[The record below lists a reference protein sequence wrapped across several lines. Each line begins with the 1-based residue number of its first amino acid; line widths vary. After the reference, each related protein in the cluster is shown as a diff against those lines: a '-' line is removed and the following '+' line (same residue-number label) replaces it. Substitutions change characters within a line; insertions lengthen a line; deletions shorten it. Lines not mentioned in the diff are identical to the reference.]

1 MSSRPGAPYNRLVS
15 TLDKGAV
22 WCGYSALPPRLGKD
36 EPEAE
41 PMHYLTPAGT
51 AAIA

>member
-1 MSSRPGAPYNRLVS
+1 MSSRPGAPYYRLVS

-22 WCGYSALPPRLGKD
+22 WCGYAALPHRLDKD